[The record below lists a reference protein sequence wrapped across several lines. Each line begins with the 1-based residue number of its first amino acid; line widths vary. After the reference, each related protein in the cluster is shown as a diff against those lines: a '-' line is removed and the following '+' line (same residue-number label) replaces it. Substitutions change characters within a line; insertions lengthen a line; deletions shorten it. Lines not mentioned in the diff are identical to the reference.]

1 MESKILLKYAEILQ
15 MPVTFSIFRGLLY
28 CKKLRFEDR
37 KASIDEEFVSKLQ
50 ADTANIQEMALW

>member
-1 MESKILLKYAEILQ
+1 MLKYAQ

-28 CKKLRFEDR
+28 YKKLRFEDR

-50 ADTANIQEMALW
+50 ADTANIQEMAL

>member
-15 MPVTFSIFRGLLY
+15 MPVTFSFFRGLLY
-28 CKKLRFEDR
+28 CKKLRFEVR

-50 ADTANIQEMALW
+50 ADTANIQEMAL